1 MGILVL
7 VSFVFSVGNPSPC
20 PMFHARFLYLY
31 TMSNVSELS
40 VDIQ

>member
-1 MGILVL
+1 MGILI
-7 VSFVFSVGNPSPC
+7 FVFFVLSVGTPSPC